1 MNTITKLSGYFERF
15 GTIVNLQV
23 RYEGDPESAIVQFS
37 SPFEAKAAHD
47 CTEAV
52 LNNRFIRVYYLKV
65 NTGGGIATDNKPPL
79 DHSQVSKSH
88 HSAGVTGQATNT
100 SSSTHFTHSVNY
112 TQTTARTSQATP
124 TTKSPV
130 APPIHHPPPRQHHK
144 SPMAVPTVT
153 PTATNLK
160 RLELH
165 KKTQSLYESQLK
177 QQKVNHY
184 NQ

>member
-79 DHSQVSKSH
+79 DHSQVMYISSCYVCRGTIDD
-88 HSAGVTGQATNT
+88 SCCILSNT
-100 SSSTHFTHSVNY
+100 IGTLSLV
-112 TQTTARTSQATP
+112 
-124 TTKSPV
+124 
-130 APPIHHPPPRQHHK
+130 PPQ
-144 SPMAVPTVT
+144 M
-153 PTATNLK
+153 
-160 RLELH
+160 
-165 KKTQSLYESQLK
+165 SLM
-177 QQKVNHY
+177 NA
-184 NQ
+184 